1 VLALREEQRDR
12 EDWEGSWL
20 LCCVS
25 GRRKGIAGLL
35 LGIWRKE
42 RRIAAALLGIQLLL
56 LVLEGIAGDGR
67 QQAASP
73 CDGRSEQQVC
83 CFLID

>member
-1 VLALREEQRDR
+1 VLSLREEQRDR

-20 LCCVS
+20 LCCIS

-56 LVLEGIAGDGR
+56 LVLAGIAGDR
-67 QQAASP
+67 KAAS
-73 CDGRSEQQVC
+73 C
-83 CFLID
+83 